1 MLRVGFLEEFLG
13 PLNPPMLGGQK
24 IWYWEQLPCS
34 SSGGMPLRS
43 KPGHLVTLENCLL
56 ERFKEPIETHL
67 SPLSVPCP
75 LLLYRKRGLS
85 LLCFSASLPLSTAA
99 LPAQLLFRLW
109 GNNGLSVL
117 CQLLT
122 KDSVSSLPWELL
134 NSQNAP
140 ACPAPFR
147 SL

>member
-99 LPAQLLFRLW
+99 LPAQLLFRERAS
-109 GNNGLSVL
+109 GE
-117 CQLLT
+117 T
-122 KDSVSSLPWELL
+122 MD
-134 NSQNAP
+134 
-140 ACPAPFR
+140 
-147 SL
+147 